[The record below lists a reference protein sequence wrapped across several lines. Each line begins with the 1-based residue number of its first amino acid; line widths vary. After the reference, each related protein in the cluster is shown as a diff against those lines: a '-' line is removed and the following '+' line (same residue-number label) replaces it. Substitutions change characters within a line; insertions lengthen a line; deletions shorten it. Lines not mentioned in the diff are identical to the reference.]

1 MVKLAEETLAAVGR
15 MTVAATELEHVLS
28 RLGAGDADADEIF
41 ARTGAPLLAAREAA
55 RSAPPASR
63 EEYANLVEGAATQL
77 AVGQAALRA
86 VWRGGRTDPA
96 LFDEITVRLLRCRD
110 VLHDQVL
117 VPQGID

>member
-28 RLGAGDADADEIF
+28 RLGAGEADPDEIF
-41 ARTGAPLLAAREAA
+41 ARAGAPLLAAREAA
-55 RSAPPASR
+55 RSAPPPIRADYAS
-63 EEYANLVEGAATQL
+63 LVEGAATQL

-96 LFDEITVRLLRCRD
+96 LFDEITARLLRCRD
-110 VLHDQVL
+110 VLHDRL
-117 VPQGID
+117 LAPQGTD

>member
-28 RLGAGDADADEIF
+28 RLAAGEAGADEIF
-41 ARTGAPLLAAREAA
+41 ARAGAPLLAARETA
-55 RSAPPASR
+55 RSAPPDIR
-63 EEYANLVEGAATQL
+63 DEYANLVEGAATQL

-96 LFDEITVRLLRCRD
+96 LFDEITARLLRCRD
-110 VLHDQVL
+110 TLHDRIP
-117 VPQGID
+117 VPQQS